1 MADPRPEQPEPTPEL
16 EDLEEAYSPE
26 YLREC
31 AGGSAREERLEE
43 LKRRIAAGAYRIN
56 ADWVAEEL
64 LSRGDLDSD

>member
-1 MADPRPEQPEPTPEL
+1 MSDPKPKQSDPMPEL
-16 EDLEEAYSPE
+16 EDLEETYSPE

-64 LSRGDLDSD
+64 LSRGDLESD